1 MSNKRKIIYAILLA
15 MLVGLVYAGNF
26 AIQYAYIGS
35 SYNAK
40 TVCSCMFV
48 SGRDLE
54 NIKSEE
60 LYAVPFSTIK
70 IDEVNKAITSNIYG
84 LAETKAIYRKGLG
97 CTLVNELS
105 EEEIRKQPSTPSAD
119 TLTENLLIAD
129 DLGGID
135 KIALEKSINEAFQ
148 EKTLRM

>member
-1 MSNKRKIIYAILLA
+1 MSNKRKIIYAILFVV
-15 MLVGLVYAGNF
+15 LVGLVYVGNF

-54 NIKSEE
+54 NIKTEE

-70 IDEVNKAITSNIYG
+70 VDEVKKTVTANIYG

-97 CTLVNELS
+97 CTLVNEL
-105 EEEIRKQPSTPSAD
+105 IRRRNQKTA
-119 TLTENLLIAD
+119 IC
-129 DLGGID
+129 
-135 KIALEKSINEAFQ
+135 SIGRY
-148 EKTLRM
+148 T